1 MKIVFAGT
9 PEPAAV
15 ALEHLIADERIEV
28 VAVVTQPDAKRGRG
42 RSLRPSKVAE
52 VAEKAAIP
60 TYKWPS
66 LKAGTESGDEARAV
80 LSNLAERGVS
90 ATAVVAYGN
99 LIPTDLL
106 DVFEHGWVN
115 LHYSLLP
122 RWRGAA
128 PVQAALAAGDE
139 YTGASIFRIEQ
150 GLDTGP
156 VAAQLTQKIAI
167 EDTADDLLASLTYAG
182 RELLA
187 DALIEMDDGSAE
199 LSAQD
204 DEAATHAPK
213 IHPADAQI
221 DWKQPAEVIQRTARA
236 HTPAPGAWTL
246 LDDQRFKIGMLLP
259 TSPTDASELAE
270 LGAGE
275 VVASNKKVFV
285 GTGTSA
291 LEITLIQPPGKKMM
305 DAAAWARGQQKLLAK
320 HPTFSA
326 RNTEAETG
334 E

>member
-15 ALEHLIADERIEV
+15 ALEHLIADKRIEV

-42 RSLRPSKVAE
+42 RSLHPSKVAD

-80 LSNLAERGVS
+80 LGNLAERGVS
-90 ATAVVAYGN
+90 AAAVVAYGN
-99 LIPTDLL
+99 LIPTDIL

-128 PVQAALAAGDE
+128 PVQAALAAGDKT
-139 YTGASIFRIEQ
+139 TGASIFRIEQ

-156 VAAQLTQKIAI
+156 VAAQLTHTIAI
-167 EDTADDLLASLTYAG
+167 EDTADDLLTSLTYSG

-187 DALIEMDDGSAE
+187 DTLIAMDDGAVE
-199 LSAQD
+199 LIPQD
-204 DEAATHAPK
+204 DAEATHAPK
-213 IHPADAQI
+213 IHSADAQI
-221 DWKQPAEVIQRTARA
+221 DWSQPAEVIQRVARA

-246 LDDQRFKIGMLLP
+246 LDGQRFKIGMLLP
-259 TSPTDASELAE
+259 TEASEAAE
-270 LGAGE
+270 LGAGD
-275 VVASNKKVFV
+275 VAASSKKVFV
-285 GTGTSA
+285 GTGTRP
-291 LEITLIQPPGKKMM
+291 LEITRIQPPGKKMM
-305 DAAAWARGQQKLLAK
+305 EAAAWARGQQELLAGR
-320 HPTFSA
+320 PTFGARESA
-326 RNTEAETG
+326 ADAG